1 MLNCPDFKPIRYNM
15 HKFKLR
21 QRTTGGFDQ
30 PKGDMVEQG
39 CGFIAIENTVL
50 NGKTADMQVK
60 NFTNV
65 EKCL

>member
-1 MLNCPDFKPIRYNM
+1 
-15 HKFKLR
+15 
-21 QRTTGGFDQ
+21 
-30 PKGDMVEQG
+30 MVEQG

-50 NGKTADMQVK
+50 NGKAADMQVK

>member
-1 MLNCPDFKPIRYNM
+1 M
-15 HKFKLR
+15 HKFKLH

-50 NGKTADMQVK
+50 NGKAADTQVK

-65 EKCL
+65 GKCL